1 MFNCSFFGQETW
13 LKDAIASLFDPNLLD
28 QIFAKN
34 TAFAEQINATFSY
47 AGNFCVDHNC
57 ESFSFLLALAMGQN
71 LLDMFLRLKVSDNMI
86 YRDTFW
92 SSGATYPEL
101 SGTSLCATISPFEGG
116 YPIDTGVLNGIEAI
130 LDLETFDNGDLTNVG
145 DGAYVQVLDPS
156 DYALPHL
163 KGFSIGPGSSVDVH
177 IRPALYGITQ
187 TALKRFDY
195 LQRGC
200 AERFFDNWTDD
211 LNGMIGEYSLSN
223 CLLSATWIQIN
234 DE

>member
-1 MFNCSFFGQETW
+1 MKG
-13 LKDAIASLFDPNLLD
+13 AIASLFEPDILD
-28 QIFAKN
+28 QIF
-34 TAFAEQINATFSY
+34 TQSFAFAEQVNATKSY
-47 AGNFCVDHNC
+47 AKIFCPGHECN
-57 ESFSFLLALAMGQN
+57 SFSFLLALAIGQN
-71 LLDMFLRLKVSDNMI
+71 LLDMFLTLKVHNNTFTH
-86 YRDTFW
+86 DTLVK
-92 SSGATYPEL
+92 SGATYPEL

-130 LDLETFDNGDLTNVG
+130 LDLETFDNGDLTSIE
-145 DGAYVQVLDPS
+145 DGAYVQVLDPF

-187 TALKRFDY
+187 TALKRFHY
-195 LQRGC
+195 LQRRC
-200 AERFFDNWTDD
+200 ADRFFDNWTED

-223 CLLSATWIQIN
+223 CLLSATWTQIN

>member
-1 MFNCSFFGQETW
+1 MKG
-13 LKDAIASLFDPNLLD
+13 AIASLFEPDILD
-28 QIFAKN
+28 QIFTQS
-34 TAFAEQINATFSY
+34 TAFAELVNATKSY
-47 AGNFCVDHNC
+47 AKSFCRDHEC
-57 ESFSFLLALAMGQN
+57 KSFSFLLALAIGQN
-71 LLDMFLRLKVSDNMI
+71 LLDMFLKVKVSNNTI
-86 YRDTFW
+86 NRDELFET
-92 SSGATYPEL
+92 GATYPEL
-101 SGTSLCATISPFEGG
+101 SGTSLCATISPFEG
-116 YPIDTGVLNGIEAI
+116 YFPIQTGVLNGIEAI

-200 AERFFDNWTDD
+200 AERFFDNWTED

-223 CLLSATWIQIN
+223 CLLSATWTQIN